1 MSGLRRLAKQIR
13 RAVAP
18 RRGKPAVGT
27 VADVKAVYDDVFENV
42 EGFDILDTSNE
53 PKLAYVVDFAKTVE
67 GTVLDAGCG
76 RGSVLRHML
85 ENGVDAFGIEL
96 SKSACEMY
104 LQGLPHTNAD
114 IISWADQGHT
124 YPGLICTDV
133 LEHIPPDQID
143 AVIDAL
149 ARLAPKGLLGIA
161 NHSSIHNGHELHVI
175 QKGQR
180 WWASKLG
187 KTFSKVEVI
196 SPRAGDAVLENHF
209 KADRFFFIRVEK
221 QKSASTG

>member
-1 MSGLRRLAKQIR
+1 MSGLRQLAKKIR

-18 RRGKPAVGT
+18 RRGKPAVGS
-27 VADVKAVYDDVFENV
+27 VADVQAVYDDVFTNDA
-42 EGFDILDTSNE
+42 GFDVLDISNE
-53 PKLAYVVDFAKTVE
+53 PKLKYVLSFAKSVD

-85 ENGVDAFGIEL
+85 DNGVDAFGVEL

-104 LQGLPHTNAD
+104 LQNVPHANAD

-133 LEHIPPDQID
+133 LEHIPPDQIEG
-143 AVIDAL
+143 VIEAL
-149 ARLAPKGLLGIA
+149 ARLAPRGLLGIA

-175 QKGQR
+175 QKGHK
-180 WWASKLG
+180 WWVSKLQARFG
-187 KTFSKVEVI
+187 KVVVV
-196 SPRAGDAVLENHF
+196 PPAADDAVLIDHF
-209 KADRFFFIRVEK
+209 KADRFFFIQVEN
-221 QKSASTG
+221 QG

>member
-1 MSGLRRLAKQIR
+1 MSGLRRIAKQLR
-13 RAVAP
+13 RAIAP
-18 RRGKPAVGT
+18 RRGKPAVGS
-27 VADVKAVYDDVFENV
+27 VADVQAVYDDVFEND
-42 EGFDILDTSNE
+42 EGFDILDISNE
-53 PKLAYVVDFAKTVE
+53 PKLAYVLDFAPTID

-85 ENGVDAFGIEL
+85 DNGVDAFGVEL
-96 SKSACEMY
+96 SKAACDMY
-104 LQGLPHTNAD
+104 LQGVPHANAD

-175 QKGQR
+175 QKGHR
-180 WWASKLG
+180 WWVSKLG
-187 KTFSKVEVI
+187 EKFSKVTVV
-196 SPRAGDAVLENHF
+196 PPQATDVVLVGHF
-209 KADRFFFIRVEK
+209 KADRFFFIRVEN
-221 QKSASTG
+221 